1 MSGLVLGLGG
11 SNHDFSAA
19 IIADGS
25 IRVAI
30 EDERIQRVKRGE
42 AEWHSQPARDATT
55 YCLDTLSADLDDIDA
70 IFCSDDLER
79 PMEWLDGLVSP
90 S

>member
-19 IIADGS
+19 IIADGP

-30 EDERIQRVKRGE
+30 EDERIQRVKHPSGLRQAESNGVARTRRRRARSAAAAAAARGG
-42 AEWHSQPARDATT
+42 AAVNLGRRA
-55 YCLDTLSADLDDIDA
+55 L
-70 IFCSDDLER
+70 
-79 PMEWLDGLVSP
+79 
-90 S
+90 